1 MAKLFAAASGARAA
15 TTASQARITTGTE
28 WPMTQM
34 STLVRSHLGGSPPLQ
49 NRTRL
54 ENRELG
60 AASGCMGASML
71 FRRRAEIYGEGE
83 PADYLYEVMSG
94 VVRTCKVLADGR
106 RQVGGFYLRGDT
118 FGLETGTEHAY
129 SAEAITECRVLVVKH
144 STLIARAKT
153 DHDVGFQLWLLTG
166 RELRRLQEHVLL
178 LIKNAPER
186 VAAFLLALAERSPA
200 GNSIEL
206 PMSRQDI
213 ADHLGLTIET
223 VSRTLSYLESLQA
236 IELVSTR
243 RVLLRNRCALV
254 QLSA

>member
-1 MAKLFAAASGARAA
+1 
-15 TTASQARITTGTE
+15 
-28 WPMTQM
+28 MTHM
-34 STLVRSHLGGSPPLQ
+34 STLGRSHLGGSLPLQ
-49 NRTRL
+49 NRPRRET
-54 ENRELG
+54 RELG
-60 AASGCMGASML
+60 GAMECAGAPML
-71 FRRRAEIYGEGE
+71 FRRHAEIYGEGE
-83 PADYLYEVMSG
+83 PADYLYKVMTG
-94 VVRTCKVLADGR
+94 VLRTCKVLADGR

-118 FGLETGTEHAY
+118 FGLETGAEHAY
-129 SAEAITECRVLVVKH
+129 SADAITECRVLVARH

-153 DHDVGFQLWLLTG
+153 DHEVAFQLLVLTG
-166 RELRRLQEHVLL
+166 RELRRLQDHVLL

-186 VAAFLLALAERSPA
+186 VAAFLLALAERSST

-236 IELVSTR
+236 IELLSAR

-254 QLSA
+254 RLSA